1 MKGIDRHRGFTL
13 LELIL
18 VMFIVVL
25 AVGAISINIGQG
37 NPSVK
42 LKTVARDIA
51 SALRYAR
58 GRALM
63 TRQPTWVEFN
73 LAENYYQTEGRDKKY
88 EFSDQIDVTLKI
100 AEETFNQQDSGRILF
115 FPDGSSSGG
124 RIDLEWEGLLQR
136 IEVNWLNGKVSIENE
151 PE

>member
-1 MKGIDRHRGFTL
+1 MRRAAQHQGFTL

-37 NPSVK
+37 NSSVK
-42 LKTVARDIA
+42 LKTVARDMA

-63 TRQPTWVEFN
+63 TRQPAWVEFN
-73 LAENYYQTEGRDKKY
+73 LAENFYQVQGRDSKY
-88 EFSDQIDVTLKI
+88 EFSDQIDVTLNI
-100 AEETFNQQDSGRILF
+100 AEDTFNQQDSGRILF
-115 FPDGSSSGG
+115 FPDGSSTGG
-124 RIDLEWEGLLQR
+124 RIDLEWEGFLQR
-136 IEVNWLNGKVSIENE
+136 IDVNWLNGKIRIGNE
-151 PE
+151 AE